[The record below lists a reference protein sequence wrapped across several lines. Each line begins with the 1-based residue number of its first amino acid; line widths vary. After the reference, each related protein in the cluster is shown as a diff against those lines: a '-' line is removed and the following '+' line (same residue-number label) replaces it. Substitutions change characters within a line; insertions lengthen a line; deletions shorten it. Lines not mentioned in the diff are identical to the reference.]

1 MTPMPAGHPLGVTR
15 AAIRSAV
22 ELDGEIAVVFYLP
35 NEKMEPSKQASKA
48 LELMRPSFPKSTKV
62 VVVQTEKQGESSV
75 DGVFVFMHR
84 GDDWKLDA
92 TAEESALVQTLLRD
106 VPAGAPA
113 GG

>member
-1 MTPMPAGHPLGVTR
+1 MPAGHPLGVTR
-15 AAIRSAV
+15 AAIRSDV
-22 ELDGEIAVVFYLP
+22 ELDGQIAVVFYLP

-62 VVVQTEKQGESSV
+62 VVVQTEKQSESSL
-75 DGVFVFMHR
+75 DGVYVFMHR